1 MEGEDGLGSVLV
13 AICEFTGGGVALAGS
28 DGEEDINDTGL
39 GDDVD
44 VGLAG
49 SSYEEGLAGS
59 SYEED
64 FIWTTDVGDASRDFT
79 ANLMVCGPT
88 GVVVVGLTVG
98 VRGVWCD
105 LEITEAAEF
114 AFELETN
121 CTIAC
126 PGK

>member
-13 AICEFTGGGVALAGS
+13 AICEFTGGGVALADR

-49 SSYEEGLAGS
+49 SSYEEG
-59 SYEED
+59 

-79 ANLMVCGPT
+79 ANLMLCGPT

-105 LEITEAAEF
+105 LEMTEAAEF